1 MSIIITEK
9 CIHGILVQGSKIM
22 KKEEQLKAVALRKDG
37 VSVKEIAKRLK
48 VAKSSISLWVRDVRL
63 TKQQLKALEDNMHS
77 FEVIE
82 KRRVSRLHN
91 EDTKRKAI
99 MVKAGKEIKSISRR
113 DLQIIGLCLYLGE
126 GSKAQ
131 RGAAKLANSDPAV
144 IKIMMRYFREIC
156 LVPEKKF
163 RAHIHTYSHLNV
175 EVAEV
180 YWSQVSGIPRSQF
193 YKTYSKPSIA
203 SKGKKDSTPY
213 GTVDITVCS
222 TELYLQ
228 IMGQIEKIKHLL
240 T

>member
-1 MSIIITEK
+1 
-9 CIHGILVQGSKIM
+9 M
-22 KKEEQLKAVALRKDG
+22 KKEEQLKAVALRKEG
-37 VSVKEIAKRLK
+37 VSMKEIAKKLQ
-48 VAKSSISLWVRDVRL
+48 VAKSSISLWVRNVEL
-63 TKQQLKALEDNMHS
+63 SKQQLKALKNKTKS
-77 FEVIE
+77 LEVVE
-82 KRRVSRLHN
+82 KRRATRLKN
-91 EDTKRKAI
+91 EDARRKAI
-99 MVKAGKEIKSISRR
+99 MVQAGKEIKNISRR

-156 LVPEKKF
+156 HVPEKKF

-175 EVAEV
+175 EEAEV
-180 YWSQVSGIPRSQF
+180 YWSKVSGIPRGQF

-213 GTVDITVCS
+213 GTVDLTVCS

-228 IMGQIEKIKHLL
+228 IMGQIEKIKRVLVS
-240 T
+240 

>member
-1 MSIIITEK
+1 
-9 CIHGILVQGSKIM
+9 M
-22 KKEEQLKAVALRKDG
+22 KKIEQLKAVALRRQG
-37 VSVKEIAKRLK
+37 VSVKDIAKKLK
-48 VAKSSISLWVRDVRL
+48 VAKSSISLWVRDVTL
-63 TKQQLKALEDNMHS
+63 TTQQLKALKDKMTS
-77 FEVIE
+77 FEVVE
-82 KRRVSRLHN
+82 RRRVSRLYN
-91 EDTKRKAI
+91 EDVRRKAI
-99 MVKAGKEIKSISRR
+99 MVQASKEIKNITRR

-131 RGAAKLANSDPAV
+131 RGATKLANSDPAV

-175 EVAEV
+175 EDAEV
-180 YWSQVSGIPRSQF
+180 YWSKITGIPRNQF

-213 GTVDITVCS
+213 GTVDLTVCS

-228 IMGQIEKIKHLL
+228 IMGQIEKIKKILC
-240 T
+240 

>member
-1 MSIIITEK
+1 MLYTIVRFTN
-9 CIHGILVQGSKIM
+9 M
-22 KKEEQLKAVALRKDG
+22 KKEERIKAIVLRKEG
-37 VSVKEIAKRLK
+37 VSIKEIAKKLK
-48 VAKSSISLWVRDVRL
+48 VAKSSISLWVRDVIL
-63 TKQQLKALEDNMHS
+63 TKQQLKALKDKMNS
-77 FEVIE
+77 FEVVE
-82 KRRVSRLHN
+82 KRRVSRLYN
-91 EDTKRKAI
+91 EDAKRKAI
-99 MVKAGKEIKSISRR
+99 MVQAGKEIKNISQR

-156 LVPEKKF
+156 HVPEKKF

-175 EVAEV
+175 EEAESF
-180 YWSQVSGIPRSQF
+180 WSKVSGIPRNQF

-213 GTVDITVCS
+213 GTVDLTVCS

-228 IMGQIEKIKHLL
+228 IMGQIEKIKQILS
-240 T
+240 